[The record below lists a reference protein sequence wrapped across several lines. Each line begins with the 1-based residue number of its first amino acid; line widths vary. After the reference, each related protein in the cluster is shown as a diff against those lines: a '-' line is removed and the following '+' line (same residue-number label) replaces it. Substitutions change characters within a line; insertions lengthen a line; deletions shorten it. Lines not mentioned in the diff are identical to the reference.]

1 MIFLG
6 ETANNFSSL
15 KVIWVEKKVGGVH
28 KGRWNVMLRIYE
40 LILVLDLFFLNL
52 LIF

>member
-15 KVIWVEKKVGGVH
+15 KVIWVKKEVRGVH
-28 KGRWNVMLRIYE
+28 KRRWNVMVGIYE
-40 LILVLDLFFLNL
+40 LILVLELFFLNL